1 MSPSRN
7 DPCPCGSGKKYKN
20 CCIDVDAARE
30 RSLRLVQGNGTR
42 TAADDGSL
50 RVTADVL
57 RSIRRDHIWEL
68 DAVPVPLSI
77 DGDLPGR
84 YCVVLLTAN
93 GFVLDAHIQ
102 AAPPSEPEEV
112 AALLVGRLRQ
122 VVEQHRAQNGVTLP
136 PPAILH
142 IRHPEVAQ
150 HVARV
155 LGAGTRVSCVS
166 VLTDLDTAAHGMRQH
181 MNLGPGMDDDEAST
195 SDRRPGITLLSY
207 PSVWSAWRLPES
219 ALIALFE
226 AAARFYEAQPWRRL
240 DNEETLFIERIHST
254 NNEHA
259 NGTIANGTIA
269 NEDSAGGDEA
279 SGAAWTACVM
289 GAGGEQYG
297 LCLYAR
303 DADFARQ
310 LTNDN
315 PHDMLRGLEGAVITL
330 YLDPRTELPRE
341 MQQEF
346 KRNRWPVAGPN
357 AYPALSTANTPA
369 GGISLARV
377 TLLTDALSA
386 IARLVSDTRLLPS
399 EKTPLAEP
407 STWVDSATG
416 LTLSYGGSRSP
427 SARTP
432 WAVPT
437 TLSPGGAAGGNANP
451 AALFPRDQLT
461 DDEIDARFDLQ
472 LAMLDRFGHWLA
484 HGGGSA
490 GGRLRARATVTTA
503 RHVGN
508 AQLFI
513 ENLAFAH
520 GVTVA
525 ALHEFHL
532 RSFLYHWFPSKAMG
546 AAREVEGLLASLRL
560 FFAWLDTE
568 LIVCPWAAAL
578 LHDRDALE
586 ARIGTAP
593 TFMAHGGESRWW
605 SDQLHSDL
613 YQRVMLPDPLVPDDD
628 AINDWVGEREAA
640 LYDELVVL
648 TLGWREAIIARG
660 ITDAAAVREHCARL
674 QREWEQTKHP
684 RFGKS
689 PAAVIRQERRKAEK
703 TERRHD

>member
-7 DPCPCGSGKKYKN
+7 DPCPCGSGKKYKH
-20 CCIDVDAARE
+20 CCSDADAARE

-42 TAADDGSL
+42 TGADDGSQ

-57 RSIRRDHIWEL
+57 RSIGRDDVWEL
-68 DAVPVPLSI
+68 DAVPVPMTI
-77 DGDLPGR
+77 NGEMPGR

-102 AAPPSEPEEV
+102 AAPPSEPEEL
-112 AALLVGRLRQ
+112 AALLVGRLRL
-122 VVEQHRAQNGVTLP
+122 VVEQHRVQSGVTLP
-136 PPAILH
+136 TPATLH
-142 IRHPEVAQ
+142 IRHADVAQ
-150 HVARV
+150 HVARL
-155 LGAGTRVSCVS
+155 LGGDTRVACVS
-166 VLTDLDTAAHGMRQH
+166 VLTDLEAAAHGMRQH
-181 MNLGPGMDDDEAST
+181 MNLGPGMDDDAPSA

-207 PSVWSAWRLPES
+207 PSVWSAWQLPES
-219 ALIALFE
+219 SLIALFE
-226 AAARFYEAQPWRRL
+226 AAAQFYEAQPWRRL
-240 DNEETLFIERIHST
+240 DNEETLSIERVRGT
-254 NNEHA
+254 NDERA
-259 NGTIANGTIA
+259 NG
-269 NEDSAGGDEA
+269 DSASGDEA

-289 GAGGEQYG
+289 GAGGQQCG
-297 LCLYAR
+297 LCLYTR

-310 LTNDN
+310 LTSDN

-369 GGISLARV
+369 GGISRARV

-386 IARLVSDTRLLPS
+386 IARLVADARALPP

-407 STWVDSATG
+407 CTWLDSATG

-432 WAVPT
+432 WLVPS
-437 TLSPGGAAGGNANP
+437 TLSPGCAAGANAN
-451 AALFPRDQLT
+451 AAAVFPRDQLT

-472 LAMLDRFGHWLA
+472 LAMLDRFGDWLA
-484 HGGGSA
+484 TGGGSA
-490 GGRLRARATVTTA
+490 GGRLRARATVTT
-503 RHVGN
+503 RKHVGN
-508 AQLFI
+508 AQLFV

-532 RSFLYHWFPSKAMG
+532 RSFLYHWFPAKAMG
-546 AAREVEGLLASLRL
+546 AAREVTGLLASLRL

-568 LIVCPWAAAL
+568 SIVCAWAAAL
-578 LHDRDALE
+578 LEDRDAID

-593 TFMAHGGESRWW
+593 TYTVHGVESRWW
-605 SDQLHSDL
+605 SDQLNSDL
-613 YQRVMLPDPLVPDDD
+613 YQRAMLPDPLVSDDGSMG
-628 AINDWVGEREAA
+628 DWVGEREAT

-648 TLGWREAIIARG
+648 TLGWREATIARG
-660 ITDAAAVREHCARL
+660 ITDAAEVRAQCATL
-674 QREWEQTKHP
+674 QREWEQQKHP

-689 PAAVIRQERRKAEK
+689 PMAVVRQERRKAEK

>member
-7 DPCPCGSGKKYKN
+7 DPCPCGSGKKYKH
-20 CCIDVDAARE
+20 CCSDADAARE

-42 TAADDGSL
+42 TGGDEGSL

-57 RSIRRDHIWEL
+57 RAISRDDVWEL
-68 DAVPVPLSI
+68 DAVPVPLAI
-77 DGDLPGR
+77 NGEVPGR

-93 GFVLDAHIQ
+93 GFVLDAHML
-102 AAPPSEPEEV
+102 AGPPSEPEEV
-112 AALLVGRLRQ
+112 AALLVGRLQ
-122 VVEQHRAQNGVTLP
+122 HVVEQHRVQSGVTLP
-136 PPAILH
+136 TPATLH
-142 IRHPEVAQ
+142 IRHADVAE
-150 HVARV
+150 HVARL
-155 LGAGTRVSCVS
+155 LGDGTRVSCVS
-166 VLTDLDTAAHGMRQH
+166 VLADLDAAAHGMRQH
-181 MNLGPGMDDDEAST
+181 MNLGPGMDDDEPST

-207 PSVWSAWRLPES
+207 PSVWSAWGLPES

-240 DNEETLFIERIHST
+240 DNEETLFIERVHGTDES
-254 NNEHA
+254 A
-259 NGTIANGTIA
+259 NGDSANG
-269 NEDSAGGDEA
+269 DSASGDEA
-279 SGAAWTACVM
+279 AGPVWTACVM

-297 LCLYAR
+297 LCLYTR

-369 GGISLARV
+369 GGISRARV
-377 TLLTDALSA
+377 ALLTDALSA
-386 IARLVSDTRLLPS
+386 IARLVSDTGALPT

-407 STWVDSATG
+407 CTWEDSATG
-416 LTLSYGGSRSP
+416 LKLSYGGSRSP

-432 WAVPT
+432 WTVPA
-437 TLSPGGAAGGNANP
+437 TLSPGGAAGSNANP
-451 AALFPRDQLT
+451 AALFPRDTLT

-472 LAMLDRFGHWLA
+472 LEMLDRFGDWLA

-490 GGRLRARATVTTA
+490 GGRLRARATVTT
-503 RHVGN
+503 RKHVGN
-508 AQLFI
+508 AQLFV

-525 ALHEFHL
+525 AQHEFHL
-532 RSFLYHWFPSKAMG
+532 RSFLYHWFPAQAMG
-546 AAREVEGLLASLRL
+546 AAREVAGLLASLRL
-560 FFAWLDTE
+560 FFAWLETE
-568 LIVCPWAAAL
+568 SIVCAWAAAL
-578 LHDRDALE
+578 LDDRDALD
-586 ARIGTAP
+586 ARVGTAP

-605 SDQLHSDL
+605 SDQLNSDL

-628 AINDWVGEREAA
+628 NMGDWVGEREGA

-660 ITDAAAVREHCARL
+660 IADAAAVRTECASL
-674 QREWEQTKHP
+674 QRAWEQTKHP
-684 RFGKS
+684 RYGKS
-689 PAAVIRQERRKAEK
+689 PTAVVRQERRKAEK

>member
-20 CCIDVDAARE
+20 CCIDADAARE

-68 DAVPVPLSI
+68 DAVPVPLAI
-77 DGDLPGR
+77 DGDMPGR

-102 AAPPSEPEEV
+102 AAPPSEPEQV
-112 AALLVGRLRQ
+112 ASMLVARLQQ
-122 VVEQHRAQNGVTLP
+122 VVAQHRAQSGVALP
-136 PPAILH
+136 TPATLH
-142 IRHPEVAQ
+142 IRHAEVAP
-150 HVARV
+150 HVSRL
-155 LGAGTRVSCVS
+155 LGGDTRVVCVS
-166 VLTDLDTAAHGMRQH
+166 LLTDLDVAANGMRQH
-181 MNLGPGMDDDEAST
+181 MNPGPGIDDDGPSP
-195 SDRRPGITLLSY
+195 SDGRPGITLLSY
-207 PSVWSAWRLPES
+207 PSLWSAWRLPES
-219 ALIALFE
+219 ALIPLFE

-240 DNEETLFIERIHST
+240 DNEETLFIERVQVA
-254 NNEHA
+254 NDERA
-259 NGTIANGTIA
+259 NGDNAR
-269 NEDSAGGDEA
+269 GGDA
-279 SGAAWTACVM
+279 SDSAWTACVM

-407 STWVDSATG
+407 SSWVDSATG

-432 WAVPT
+432 WTVPT
-437 TLSPGGAAGGNANP
+437 TLSAGGAAGGNANP

-532 RSFLYHWFPSKAMG
+532 RSFLYHWFPAKAMG

-605 SDQLHSDL
+605 TDQLNSDL
-613 YQRVMLPDPLVPDDD
+613 YLRVMLPDPLVPDDD
-628 AINDWVGEREAA
+628 AMTDWVGEREAT

-689 PAAVIRQERRKAEK
+689 PTAVIRQERRKAEK
-703 TERRHD
+703 AERRHD